1 MSVSIAQSVVALAP
15 KQIVAGTNV
24 TTVETDTTVTI
35 NATSGSGSVSL
46 KQVTLDFGTVPTYSK
61 AITFTDAEI
70 SPSSKVTMTAHAESD
85 ELEMDVFSVA
95 VQAESGTAT
104 AYIQAI
110 PGPVTGT
117 RKFNYLIG

>member
-1 MSVSIAQSVVALAP
+1 MTVSIAQGVVALAP

-35 NATSGSGSVSL
+35 NATGGGSSATVY
-46 KQVTLDFGTVPTYSK
+46 QTILDFGSVPVYSK
-61 AITFTDAEI
+61 AITFTNAAI
-70 SPSSKVTMTAHAESD
+70 STNSKIVMTPHAESD
-85 ELEMDVFSVA
+85 ELEMDGFSIA
-95 VQAESGTAT
+95 VQAGSGTAT